1 MSYAYLLSMV
11 YKFIF
16 TLGAIFL
23 LVFIVIQLL
32 EIEKE
37 KNKIIKV
44 QITLDNKCEL
54 FDKVFMIKAIP
65 SGKTAR
71 FVDKKAE
78 MFLKKSSKVQLMVS
92 DEFPGFHFT
101 SIPVD
106 VSYNTTLVADC
117 SNSERLDNI
126 FESLKNQF
134 NKDAN

>member
-1 MSYAYLLSMV
+1 MI

-16 TLGAIFL
+16 SLVAIFL
-23 LVFIVIQLL
+23 VVYSVIQLL

-44 QITLDNKCEL
+44 QITLDNKCEF
-54 FDKVFMIKAIP
+54 FDKVFMVKAIP
-65 SGKTAR
+65 SGKSAR
-71 FVDKKAE
+71 FIDKKAE
-78 MFLKKSSKVQLMVS
+78 MFLKKSSKVQLVVS

-106 VSYNTTLVADC
+106 VSYNTKLVADC

>member
-1 MSYAYLLSMV
+1 MV

-16 TLGAIFL
+16 TLAAILL
-23 LVFIVIQLL
+23 LVYMVIQLL

-44 QITLDNKCEL
+44 QITLDNKCEF
-54 FDKVFMIKAIP
+54 FDKVFMVKAIP
-65 SGKTAR
+65 SGKSVR

-78 MFLKKSSKVQLMVS
+78 MFLKKSSKVQLVVS

-106 VSYNTTLVADC
+106 VSYNTNLVADC

-126 FESLKNQF
+126 FDSLKNQF

>member
-1 MSYAYLLSMV
+1 MV
-11 YKFIF
+11 YKLIF
-16 TLGAIFL
+16 SLVAIL
-23 LVFIVIQLL
+23 LLIYLLIQLL

-44 QITLDNKCEL
+44 QITLDNKCEF
-54 FDKVFMIKAIP
+54 FDKVFMVKAIP
-65 SGKTAR
+65 SGKSAR
-71 FVDKKAE
+71 FIDKKAE
-78 MFLKKSSKVQLMVS
+78 MFLKRSSKVQLVVS
-92 DEFPGFHFT
+92 EEFPGFHFT

-106 VSYNTTLVADC
+106 VSYNTKLVADC

>member
-1 MSYAYLLSMV
+1 MIN
-11 YKFIF
+11 KFI
-16 TLGAIFL
+16 LSSVAIL
-23 LVFIVIQLL
+23 ILIYVVVQLL

-44 QITLDNKCEL
+44 QITLENKCDF
-54 FDKVFMIKAIP
+54 FDRVFMVKAIP
-65 SGKTAR
+65 SGKSAR
-71 FVDKKAE
+71 FIDKKAE
-78 MFLKKSSKVQLMVS
+78 MFLKKSSKVQLVVS

-101 SIPVD
+101 NIPVD
-106 VSYNTTLVADC
+106 VSYNTKLVADC

>member
-1 MSYAYLLSMV
+1 MV

-16 TLGAIFL
+16 TLAAVVL
-23 LVFIVIQLL
+23 LVYMVIQLL

-44 QITLDNKCEL
+44 QITLDNKCEF
-54 FDKVFMIKAIP
+54 FDKVFMVKAIP
-65 SGKTAR
+65 SGKSVR

-78 MFLKKSSKVQLMVS
+78 MFLKKSSKVQLVVS

-106 VSYNTTLVADC
+106 VSYNTNLVADC

-126 FESLKNQF
+126 FDSLKNQF

>member
-1 MSYAYLLSMV
+1 MV

-16 TLGAIFL
+16 SLAAIVVLFY
-23 LVFIVIQLL
+23 VVSQLL

-44 QITLDNKCEL
+44 QITLDNKCEF
-54 FDKVFMIKAIP
+54 FDKVFMVKAIP

-71 FVDKKAE
+71 FIDKKAE
-78 MFLKKSSKVQLMVS
+78 MFLKKSSKVQLVVS

-101 SIPVD
+101 NIPVD
-106 VSYNTTLVADC
+106 VSYNTKLVADC

>member
-1 MSYAYLLSMV
+1 MV

-16 TLGAIFL
+16 PLVAIL
-23 LVFIVIQLL
+23 LLIFIVIQLL
-32 EIEKE
+32 EIEKD

-44 QITLDNKCEL
+44 QITLVNKCEF
-54 FDKVFMIKAIP
+54 FDKVFMVKAIP
-65 SGKTAR
+65 SGKSAKFT
-71 FVDKKAE
+71 DKKAE
-78 MFLKKSSKVQLMVS
+78 MFLKKSSRVQLVVS

-106 VSYNTTLVADC
+106 VSYKTKLVADC

-134 NKDAN
+134 KKEAN

>member
-1 MSYAYLLSMV
+1 MV

-16 TLGAIFL
+16 TLGAITL
-23 LVFIVIQLL
+23 LVYIVIQLL

-44 QITLDNKCEL
+44 QITLDNKCEF
-54 FDKVFMIKAIP
+54 FDKVFMVKAIP
-65 SGKTAR
+65 SGKSAR

-78 MFLKKSSKVQLMVS
+78 MFLKKSSKVQLVVS

-106 VSYNTTLVADC
+106 VSYNTKLVADC

>member
-1 MSYAYLLSMV
+1 MV

-16 TLGAIFL
+16 TLAAILL
-23 LVFIVIQLL
+23 LVYMVIQLL

-44 QITLDNKCEL
+44 QITLDNKCEF
-54 FDKVFMIKAIP
+54 FDKVFVVKAIP
-65 SGKTAR
+65 SGKSAR

-78 MFLKKSSKVQLMVS
+78 MFLKKSSKVQLVVS

-106 VSYNTTLVADC
+106 VSYNTRLVADC

-126 FESLKNQF
+126 FDSLKNQF

>member
-1 MSYAYLLSMV
+1 MV

-16 TLGAIFL
+16 SLAAIL
-23 LVFIVIQLL
+23 LLIYIVVQLL

-37 KNKIIKV
+37 KNEIIKV

-54 FDKVFMIKAIP
+54 FDKVFMVKAIP
-65 SGKTAR
+65 SGKSAR
-71 FVDKKAE
+71 FIDKKTE
-78 MFLKKSSKVQLMVS
+78 MFLKKSSKVQLVVS

-101 SIPVD
+101 SIPIN
-106 VSYNTTLVADC
+106 VSYNTKLVADC

>member
-1 MSYAYLLSMV
+1 MIN
-11 YKFIF
+11 KFIF
-16 TLGAIFL
+16 SLVAIL
-23 LVFIVIQLL
+23 ILIYVVVQLL

-44 QITLDNKCEL
+44 QITLDNKCNF
-54 FDKVFMIKAIP
+54 FDRVFMVKAIP
-65 SGKTAR
+65 SGKSAR
-71 FVDKKAE
+71 FIDKKAE
-78 MFLKKSSKVQLMVS
+78 MFLKKSSKVQLVVS

-106 VSYNTTLVADC
+106 VSYNTKLVADC

>member
-1 MSYAYLLSMV
+1 MT

-16 TLGAIFL
+16 SLAAIFL
-23 LVFIVIQLL
+23 LIYSVIQLL

-44 QITLDNKCEL
+44 QITLDNKCEF
-54 FDKVFMIKAIP
+54 FDKVFMVKAIP
-65 SGKTAR
+65 SGKSAR

-78 MFLKKSSKVQLMVS
+78 MFLKKSSKVQLVVS

-106 VSYNTTLVADC
+106 VSYNTKLVADC

>member
-1 MSYAYLLSMV
+1 MV

-16 TLGAIFL
+16 TLAAILL
-23 LVFIVIQLL
+23 LVYMVIQLL

-44 QITLDNKCEL
+44 QITLDNKCEF
-54 FDKVFMIKAIP
+54 FDKVFMVKAIP
-65 SGKTAR
+65 SGKSAR

-78 MFLKKSSKVQLMVS
+78 MFLKKSSKVQLVVS

-106 VSYNTTLVADC
+106 VSYNTKLVADC

-126 FESLKNQF
+126 FDSLKNQF

>member
-1 MSYAYLLSMV
+1 MT

-16 TLGAIFL
+16 SLAAIFL
-23 LVFIVIQLL
+23 LIYSVIQLL

-54 FDKVFMIKAIP
+54 FDKVFMVKALP
-65 SGKTAR
+65 SGKSAR
-71 FVDKKAE
+71 FIDKKAE
-78 MFLKKSSKVQLMVS
+78 MFLKKSSKVQLVVS

-106 VSYNTTLVADC
+106 VSYKTKLVADC

>member
-1 MSYAYLLSMV
+1 MV
-11 YKFIF
+11 YKFTF
-16 TLGAIFL
+16 SLVAIL
-23 LVFIVIQLL
+23 LLTFIVFQFSK
-32 EIEKE
+32 IEKE

-44 QITLDNKCEL
+44 QITLDNKCEF
-54 FDKVFMIKAIP
+54 FDKVFMVKAIP
-65 SGKTAR
+65 SGKSAR
-71 FVDKKAE
+71 FIDKKAE
-78 MFLKKSSKVQLMVS
+78 MFLKRSSKVQLVVS

-106 VSYNTTLVADC
+106 VSYNTKLVADC

>member
-1 MSYAYLLSMV
+1 MV

-16 TLGAIFL
+16 SLVAIL
-23 LVFIVIQLL
+23 LLAYIIVQLL
-32 EIEKE
+32 EIEKD

-44 QITLDNKCEL
+44 QITLDNKCEF
-54 FDKVFMIKAIP
+54 FDKVFMVKAIP
-65 SGKTAR
+65 SGKLAR
-71 FVDKKAE
+71 FTDKKAE
-78 MFLKKSSKVQLMVS
+78 MFLKKSSKVQLVVS

-106 VSYNTTLVADC
+106 VSYNTKLVADC

-134 NKDAN
+134 NKEAN

>member
-1 MSYAYLLSMV
+1 MV

-16 TLGAIFL
+16 SLAAIL
-23 LVFIVIQLL
+23 LLIYIVIQLL
-32 EIEKE
+32 EIEKA
-37 KNKIIKV
+37 KNKVIKV

-54 FDKVFMIKAIP
+54 FDKVFKVKAIP
-65 SGKTAR
+65 SGKSAR
-71 FVDKKAE
+71 FIDKKAE
-78 MFLKKSSKVQLMVS
+78 MFLKKSSKVQLVVS

-106 VSYNTTLVADC
+106 VSYKTKLVADC

>member
-1 MSYAYLLSMV
+1 MV

-16 TLGAIFL
+16 FSAAIL
-23 LVFIVIQLL
+23 LLIYTVIQLL
-32 EIEKE
+32 EIEKD

-44 QITLDNKCEL
+44 QITLDNKCEF
-54 FDKVFMIKAIP
+54 FDKVFMVKAIP
-65 SGKTAR
+65 SGKSAR

-78 MFLKKSSKVQLMVS
+78 MFLKKSSKVQLVVS

-106 VSYNTTLVADC
+106 VSYNTKLVADC

-126 FESLKNQF
+126 FDSLKNQF

>member
-1 MSYAYLLSMV
+1 MIN
-11 YKFIF
+11 KFIF
-16 TLGAIFL
+16 S
-23 LVFIVIQLL
+23 LVSILILIYAVVQLL
-32 EIEKE
+32 DIDKE

-44 QITLDNKCEL
+44 QITLDNKCDF
-54 FDKVFMIKAIP
+54 FDKVFMVKAIP
-65 SGKTAR
+65 SGKSAR
-71 FVDKKAE
+71 FIDKKAE
-78 MFLKKSSKVQLMVS
+78 MFLKKSSKVQLVVS

-106 VSYNTTLVADC
+106 VSYNTKLVADC

>member
-1 MSYAYLLSMV
+1 MV

-16 TLGAIFL
+16 TLAAILL
-23 LVFIVIQLL
+23 LVYMAIQLL

-44 QITLDNKCEL
+44 QITLDNKCEF
-54 FDKVFMIKAIP
+54 FDKVFMVKAIP
-65 SGKTAR
+65 SGKSAR

-78 MFLKKSSKVQLMVS
+78 MFLKKSSKVQLVVS

-106 VSYNTTLVADC
+106 VSYNTKLVADC